1 MKTMSSTTLD
11 LTIDL
16 IRRQSV
22 TPRDE
27 GCQRALA
34 ERLKEAGFVIEHLAF
49 GEVENL
55 WARCGEKGPLL
66 VFAGHTDVV
75 PAGPPETWKTP
86 PFEPSIREGFLYGR
100 GAADMKSGLAA
111 MVTATERFLKTNPKY
126 KGSIGFL
133 ITSDEEGAA
142 VNGTVKVLDHL
153 TQRGEK
159 IDYCVVGEPSS
170 AEHLCDTIKI
180 GRRGSF
186 HANITVYGTEGHIA
200 YPDRARNPIHEVG
213 PLLFELCAQEWDK
226 GNKFFQPTSFQISNI
241 HAGDGTINVIPG
253 KVEILTNFRFST
265 ETTPEKLKE
274 RVTSV
279 LDKFDFKY
287 SVEWKLSGSPFL
299 TVPAELVK
307 ATQAAITSV
316 CGHEAEVSTSGGTS
330 DARFFAPLGAQVIEV
345 GPVNASMH
353 KSDECVS
360 VNELQPL
367 SEIYEKILVNL
378 LA

>member
-1 MKTMSSTTLD
+1 
-11 LTIDL
+11 
-16 IRRQSV
+16 
-22 TPRDE
+22 
-27 GCQRALA
+27 
-34 ERLKEAGFVIEHLAF
+34 
-49 GEVENL
+49 
-55 WARCGEKGPLL
+55 
-66 VFAGHTDVV
+66 
-75 PAGPPETWKTP
+75 
-86 PFEPSIREGFLYGR
+86 
-100 GAADMKSGLAA
+100 
-111 MVTATERFLKTNPKY
+111 
-126 KGSIGFL
+126 
-133 ITSDEEGAA
+133 
-142 VNGTVKVLDHL
+142 VLDHL

-170 AEHLCDTIKI
+170 VEHLCDTIKI

-200 YPDRARNPIHEVG
+200 YPDRAKNPIHEVG

-241 HAGDGTINVIPG
+241 HAGDGTVNVIPG

-299 TVPAELVK
+299 TAPAELVK
-307 ATQAAITSV
+307 ATQAAIKSV

>member
-1 MKTMSSTTLD
+1 MSSTTLD

-27 GCQRALA
+27 GCQQTVAV
-34 ERLKEAGFVIEHLAF
+34 RLEKAGFVTEHLAF
-49 GEVENL
+49 GDVANL
-55 WARCGEKGPLL
+55 WAKCGDARPLL

-75 PAGPPETWKTP
+75 PAGPPETWQTP
-86 PFEPSIREGFLYGR
+86 PFEPSIRNGFLYGR

-111 MVTATERFLKTNPKY
+111 MVTAVERFLKAHPKHR
-126 KGSIGFL
+126 GSIAFL

-142 VNGTVKVLDHL
+142 TNGTAKVLEHL
-153 TQRGEK
+153 TKQGEK
-159 IDYCVVGEPSS
+159 IEYCVVGEPSS
-170 AEHLCDTIKI
+170 VDRLCDTIKI

-200 YPDRARNPIHEVG
+200 YPDRANNPIHSIG
-213 PLLFELCAQEWDK
+213 PFLFELCAQEWDK
-226 GNKFFQPTSFQISNI
+226 GNQFFQPTSFQISNI
-241 HAGDGTINVIPG
+241 HAGDGTVNVIPG
-253 KVEILTNFRFST
+253 KVEILSNFRFST

-274 RVTSV
+274 RVIAV

-299 TVPAELVK
+299 TQPAELVK
-307 ATQAAITSV
+307 AAQAAIKSV
-316 CGHEAEVSTSGGTS
+316 CGHEAKVSTSGGTS

-360 VNELQPL
+360 VKELEPL
-367 SEIYEKILVNL
+367 SEIYEKILENL